1 MGLSRA
7 AIIGV
12 PMDLGA
18 DRRGVDMGPSAVRAT
33 LLGERL
39 RSMGCDVLDRGDI
52 EVPIPEA
59 SDIGEADL
67 KYAAAIADVCGV
79 LETAVRECLD
89 DDRLPVVL
97 GGDHSLA
104 MGSMA
109 GVAGHCR
116 ARGEKLGLVWFDA
129 HGDMN
134 VPASTPSGNVHGMA
148 LAHIL
153 GRGDAQLAGIGGWRG
168 KVEPD
173 NVCLVGSR
181 DFDRGER
188 DLVTRAGIHVFTMKD
203 IDRFGAAE
211 VFEKAVGLAAEG
223 AAGVHVSWDIDVV
236 DPSVAPGVGTPRRG
250 GLTYREAHLFME
262 LIADRSLLTSVDMVE
277 INPILDSHNATA
289 ELAAELVLSALGKRI
304 L

>member
-1 MGLSRA
+1 
-7 AIIGV
+7 
-12 PMDLGA
+12 MDLGA

-39 RSMGCDVLDRGDI
+39 RAMGCDVLDRGDI

-59 SDIGEADL
+59 SEIGDPDL
-67 KYAAAIADVCGV
+67 KYAAAIADVCGR
-79 LETAVRECLD
+79 LEAAVRESLD

-104 MGSMA
+104 MGSVA
-109 GVAGHCR
+109 GVAGHYR
-116 ARGEKLGLVWFDA
+116 ARGEKAGLVWFDA

-134 VPASTPSGNVHGMA
+134 VPSSTPSGNVHGMG

-153 GRGDAQLAGIGGWRG
+153 GRGDGQLAGIGGWRG
-168 KVEPD
+168 KVEAG

-181 DFDRGER
+181 DFDREER
-188 DLVTRAGIHVFTMKD
+188 DLVTRAGIHVFTMKE

-223 AAGVHVSWDIDVV
+223 TAGIHVSWDIDVV
-236 DPSVAPGVGTPRRG
+236 DPSFAPGVGTPRRG